1 VHRAFITYGVLI
13 SFCIDFQRSFGFGG
27 LSEPLHLLMVALGLL
42 LFFVFIKKK
51 AWNEF
56 YDRNINH
63 LNK

>member
-1 VHRAFITYGVLI
+1 VLI
-13 SFCIDFQRSFGFGG
+13 SFCIDFQRSFGFGVFRQ
-27 LSEPLHLLMVALGLL
+27 PLQLLMVALGLL

-63 LNK
+63 LNEK